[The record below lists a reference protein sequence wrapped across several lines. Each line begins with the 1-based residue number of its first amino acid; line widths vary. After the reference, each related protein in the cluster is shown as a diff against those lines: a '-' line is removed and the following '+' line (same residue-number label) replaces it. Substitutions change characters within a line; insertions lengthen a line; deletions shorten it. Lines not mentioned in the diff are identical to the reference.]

1 MGEVGSDFAFY
12 IPESSKKD
20 EPQLARPFVLF
31 CLIFAFRLDNVM
43 NSYIRMRVF

>member
-31 CLIFAFRLDNVM
+31 CLIFVFR
-43 NSYIRMRVF
+43 FG